1 MTPAMVHRI
10 AQEIRHYRALLSAQE
25 TWQQRQP
32 QSLTQAEE
40 YRRITFWRRVLK
52 SAEAQLACGDVGEA
66 DGPFHQVVNG

>member
-1 MTPAMVHRI
+1 MVHRI
-10 AQEIRHYRALLSAQE
+10 AQEIRHLRALLTAHE

-32 QSLTQAEE
+32 TSETRAEE

-52 SAEAQLACGDVGEA
+52 GAEQQLACGDVGEA